1 MTTKVTSGLISADAA
16 LVDLNIDANTLYVDA
31 SANKVG
37 LGTSSPN
44 ERLQIAGNLTLT
56 PSSPNNSPSSGATIS
71 DINFVGRTDNAIV
84 AKVRGIHNDNN
95 NGTDGQLIFYTADNT
110 ASAVASEK
118 MRIDSLGNVGIGTG
132 SPGEKFAVNG
142 DGSYIEITHPTAS
155 SYSGMKFSE
164 GGVPQ
169 GSLQNIGSTFS
180 TVARRGNFEIFHNTG
195 GDLTLQFNGG
205 NVGIGTSE
213 PRQKF
218 SVTGPLVSTGA
229 LVTLGSAGS
238 YTDGDFDA
246 TALDYYDSGARNWCW
261 GSGSARGTF
270 VWNQLY
276 NDGTNQITSMKLD
289 TGGNVVLGGIAA
301 AAREPLHVHRPST
314 SDAQIHLTNSATGN
328 TSGDGL
334 TMFVNSTTAG
344 FWMREAGNLRFATN
358 NTERGEFDANGMF
371 LPAAD
376 DTYDIGSS
384 AKRWRNMYT
393 ADLHLSNEG
402 KQNDVDGTSGNWT
415 IQEGENDLFLI
426 NNKNGKKFKFSL
438 EEVE

>member
-16 LVDLNIDANTLYVDA
+16 SVDLNIDAGTLYVDA
-31 SANKVG
+31 SANSVGIGTTSPGGNLHVSTAGETKVVIEG
-37 LGTSSPN
+37 DSGNSGAEDSAILEFKTDAGAVRHRVEARGSGGN
-44 ERLQIAGNLTLT
+44 DLKFIAGST
-56 PSSPNNSPSSGATIS
+56 GATQS
-71 DINFVGRTDNAIV
+71 TGKLLFETKPSGGNA
-84 AKVRGIHNDNN
+84 AER
-95 NGTDGQLIFYTADNT
+95 
-110 ASAVASEK
+110 
-118 MRIDSLGNVGIGTG
+118 MRIDHNGNVGIG
-132 SPGEKFAVNG
+132 N
-142 DGSYIEITHPTAS
+142 S
-155 SYSGMKFSE
+155 S
-164 GGVPQ
+164 
-169 GSLQNIGSTFS
+169 
-180 TVARRGNFEIFHNTG
+180 
-195 GDLTLQFNGG
+195 
-205 NVGIGTSE
+205 

-218 SVTGPLVSTGA
+218 SVTGPLVATGA
-229 LVTLGSAGS
+229 LATFGSAGS
-238 YTDGDFDA
+238 YTDGAFDG

-261 GSGSARGTF
+261 GTGSARGTF

-314 SDAQIHLTNSATGN
+314 SDVQVHLTNTATGN

-334 TMFVNSTTAG
+334 TIFANSTTAG
-344 FWMREAGNLRFATN
+344 FWMRESGNLRFATN

-426 NNKNGKKFKFSL
+426 NNKNGKRFKFSL

>member
-1 MTTKVTSGLISADAA
+1 MTTKVTSGMISADAA

-31 SANKVG
+31 SAN
-37 LGTSSPN
+37 
-44 ERLQIAGNLTLT
+44 
-56 PSSPNNSPSSGATIS
+56 
-71 DINFVGRTDNAIV
+71 
-84 AKVRGIHNDNN
+84 
-95 NGTDGQLIFYTADNT
+95 
-110 ASAVASEK
+110 
-118 MRIDSLGNVGIGTG
+118 NVGVGTT
-132 SPGEKFAVNG
+132 SPGEKFEVKG
-142 DGSYIEITHPTAS
+142 DASYIEINHPTAS
-155 SYSGMKFSE
+155 SFSGMKFSE
-164 GGVPQ
+164 GGTPQ
-169 GSLQNIGSTFS
+169 GSIQNIGSTFS
-180 TVARRGNFEIFHNTG
+180 TVARRGNLEIFHNTG
-195 GDLTLQFNGG
+195 GNLTLQHPGG
-205 NVGIGTSE
+205 NVGIGNSS
-213 PRQKF
+213 PRQIF

-229 LVTLGSAGS
+229 LATFGSAGS
-238 YTDGDFDA
+238 YTDGDFDG
-246 TALDYYDSGARNWCW
+246 TALDYYDNGARNWSW

-276 NDGTNQITSMKLD
+276 NDGTNQITSLKLD
-289 TGGNVVLGGIAA
+289 TGGNVVLGGISA

-314 SDAQIHLTNSATGN
+314 SDAQVHLTNTATGN

-344 FWMREAGNLRFATN
+344 LWMRESGNLRFATN
-358 NTERGEFDANGMF
+358 NTERAEFDANGMF
-371 LPAAD
+371 TPAAD

>member
-16 LVDLNIDANTLYVDA
+16 SVDLNIDAGTLYVDA
-31 SANKVG
+31 SANSVG
-37 LGTSSPN
+37 MGTTSP
-44 ERLQIAGNLTLT
+44 AGNLHISATGEARLILEGDSDNDSGEE
-56 PSSPNNSPSSGATIS
+56 SSLLEL
-71 DINFVGRTDNAIV
+71 RTDGGA
-84 AKVRGIHNDNN
+84 VRHRVEATGTGGNDLKITAGADQTTNTLN
-95 NGTDGQLIFYTADNT
+95 SEIIFQTKTANSST
-110 ASAVASEK
+110 AER
-118 MRIDSLGNVGIGTG
+118 MRIDHNGNVGIG
-132 SPGEKFAVNG
+132 
-142 DGSYIEITHPTAS
+142 
-155 SYSGMKFSE
+155 
-164 GGVPQ
+164 
-169 GSLQNIGSTFS
+169 
-180 TVARRGNFEIFHNTG
+180 NTG
-195 GDLTLQFNGG
+195 
-205 NVGIGTSE
+205 

-229 LVTLGSAGS
+229 LATFGSAGS
-238 YTDGDFDA
+238 YTDGAFDG

-261 GSGSARGTF
+261 GTGSARGTF

-314 SDAQIHLTNSATGN
+314 SDVQVHLTNSATGN

-334 TMFVNSTTAG
+334 TIFANSTTAG
-344 FWMREAGNLRFATN
+344 FWMRENGNLRFATN
-358 NTERGEFDANGMF
+358 NTERGEFDVNGMF

-426 NNKNGKKFKFSL
+426 NNKNGKRFKFSL